1 MPLVK
6 RLRTVRHAHP
16 RFDVPEERS
25 ETNAAKTTAVR
36 VKCPAKAS
44 PAEFVASMMA
54 WLDHQCILLADLKV
68 GGVANAEDLYVAEF
82 DNPRDANLFAR
93 RFAGQP
99 VLPDTPPR
107 TSRNNPSRLLQFR
120 GKLKARK
127 EVHPLDQDAS
137 AIVGARVT

>member
-1 MPLVK
+1 MRVK
-6 RLRTVRHAHP
+6 R
-16 RFDVPEERS
+16 
-25 ETNAAKTTAVR
+25 
-36 VKCPAKAS
+36 PAKAS

-54 WLDHQCILLADLKV
+54 WLDHQCILLADLKIV
-68 GGVANAEDLYVAEF
+68 GVANAEGLYVAEF